1 MDDAEAQQ
9 QSDPL
14 RWNGGSVLAM
24 AGKEC
29 VAVAVDRRFGNVN
42 ALIHV
47 APRKTLVWENG
58 MVAFTGLEGDVQD
71 LAVELQ
77 TRIADKFARGLQR
90 HIRTHVLSPRSMA
103 SLTSL
108 VLYRNRQ
115 RPYFV
120 EPIVVGLEPVGWT
133 EEAEDINHH
142 EVSTIDESLQLLT
155 SLCQNNDCIQ
165 LDKPVGS
172 EKPKR
177 RLLFRPY
184 LCGMDMIGAKSD
196 SSRSFVCAGAAEKSL
211 FGTAEAW
218 WKPNLSESDLV
229 KVIGGAFL
237 SALERDCLSGYGAII
252 YLITSR
258 GIIEY
263 ELAGRND

>member
-1 MDDAEAQQ
+1 MGVAEAQQ

-29 VAVAVDRRFGNVN
+29 VAVAVDRRFGNAN

-47 APRKTLVWENG
+47 APRKTIVWENG

-71 LAVELQ
+71 LAMELQ

-90 HIRTHVLSPRSMA
+90 QRRTHVLSPRSMA

-120 EPIVVGLEPVGWT
+120 EPIVVGLEPIGWT
-133 EEAEDINHH
+133 DEAESNNHQ
-142 EVSTIDESLQLLT
+142 EVSTIESLLPL
-155 SLCQNNDCIQ
+155 QNTDTMQQPENPTGRD
-165 LDKPVGS
+165 GT
-172 EKPKR
+172 KR
-177 RLLFRPY
+177 RVLYRPY

-218 WKPNLSESDLV
+218 WKPDLSESELV

-258 GIIEY
+258 GIMEY